1 MEDRKLTGNK
11 MFEMVKEE
19 CERILGNV
27 HKPEL
32 EQNKGKK
39 NGVLYYSKVDG
50 NWGWNRSGNEKKD
63 IKYVGEIE
71 NGNPNGQGTVTY
83 ANGNKYV
90 GKWKDGKYNGQG
102 TETFANGNKYVGK
115 WKDGKRNG
123 QGTVT
128 YASGNKYAGKWK
140 DGKRNGQGTVTY
152 ANGNKYGGKWKDGKY
167 NGQGTLTLSNGLT
180 FVGIFKYGEEWN
192 GNGFNTKNKIIYR
205 FVNGERKNQ

>member
-1 MEDRKLTGNK
+1 MENRKLTGNK

-27 HKPEL
+27 HKTKL
-32 EQNKGKK
+32 EQNKAKK

-71 NGNPNGQGTVTY
+71 NGNPNGQGAVTY

-90 GKWKDGKYNGQG
+90 
-102 TETFANGNKYVGK
+102 
-115 WKDGKRNG
+115 
-123 QGTVT
+123 
-128 YASGNKYAGKWK
+128 
-140 DGKRNGQGTVTY
+140 
-152 ANGNKYGGKWKDGKY
+152 GKWKDGKY

-180 FVGIFKYGEEWN
+180 FVGIFKDGEEWN

-205 FVNGERKNQ
+205 FVNGKRKNQ

>member
-102 TETFANGNKYVGK
+102 TETLPNGQVVGEYKDGKPWNVKGYDKERNIVGK
-115 WKDGKRNG
+115 W
-123 QGTVT
+123 
-128 YASGNKYAGKWK
+128 
-140 DGKRNGQGTVTY
+140 
-152 ANGNKYGGKWKDGKY
+152 
-167 NGQGTLTLSNGLT
+167 
-180 FVGIFKYGEEWN
+180 
-192 GNGFNTKNKIIYR
+192 
-205 FVNGERKNQ
+205 VNGVKQK

>member
-1 MEDRKLTGNK
+1 MKG
-11 MFEMVKEE
+11 F
-19 CERILGNV
+19 LGNV

-102 TETFANGNKYVGK
+102 TETSANGNKYVGK
-115 WKDGKRNG
+115 WKDGK
-123 QGTVT
+123 
-128 YASGNKYAGKWK
+128 
-140 DGKRNGQGTVTY
+140 
-152 ANGNKYGGKWKDGKY
+152 Y
-167 NGQGTLTLSNGLT
+167 NGKGTLTLSNGLT

>member
-71 NGNPNGQGTVTY
+71 NGNPNGQGNVTY
-83 ANGNKYV
+83 ANGY
-90 GKWKDGKYNGQG
+90 
-102 TETFANGNKYVGK
+102 KYVGK

-123 QGTVT
+123 QGTIT

-152 ANGNKYGGKWKDGKY
+152 ANGNKYVGKWKDGKY

>member
-1 MEDRKLTGNK
+1 MGNQLRHILIIFSILLLSSPGIGQSSKYESVSQCVLQTMEDRKLTGNK

-102 TETFANGNKYVGK
+102 T
-115 WKDGKRNG
+115 
-123 QGTVT
+123 
-128 YASGNKYAGKWK
+128 
-140 DGKRNGQGTVTY
+140 
-152 ANGNKYGGKWKDGKY
+152 
-167 NGQGTLTLSNGLT
+167 LTLSNGLT